1 MPQHHKIFSRFQPY
15 HGPRPAGQIIDSFL
29 GTKSRS
35 EFHAGMRGPQPVWNA
50 PIVRTPYPAFN
61 EEYFEWIDLLESV
74 VATRN
79 SYTMIELG
87 AGTGRWAVRAASAVR
102 HYNPNLP
109 FRLIAVEAEP
119 THFEWMRLHFADNDV
134 DPNQHSLL
142 YAAVSDV
149 PGEVSFYVGTE
160 CGDIAPGAW
169 YGQRLAKDYEVDIQ
183 VEEAPYGRHQVRR
196 HVSGAISITVTA
208 ITLVSILDG
217 LDQVDLIDSDLQGA
231 ELGVI
236 RSSIRELDAKV
247 KRLHIGTHGRA
258 IENELRQLLTSHGWR
273 CLADYPCFSL
283 EETPWGPIEFQDGVQ
298 SWVNPSH
305 AGPWWSPSAFVSK
318 MKARFKRWHG

>member
-1 MPQHHKIFSRFQPY
+1 MMSTPTSTPYYMPQ
-15 HGPRPAGQIIDSFL
+15 
-29 GTKSRS
+29 
-35 EFHAGMRGPQPVWNA
+35 
-50 PIVRTPYPAFN
+50 
-61 EEYFEWIDLLESV
+61 SV
-74 VATRN
+74 TC
-79 SYTMIELG
+79 
-87 AGTGRWAVRAASAVR
+87 
-102 HYNPNLP
+102 
-109 FRLIAVEAEP
+109 
-119 THFEWMRLHFADNDV
+119 
-134 DPNQHSLL
+134 Q
-142 YAAVSDV
+142 
-149 PGEVSFYVGTE
+149 GEVSFYVGTE
-160 CGDIAPGAW
+160 CEEIAPGAW

-247 KRLHIGTHGRA
+247 KRLHIGTHGRE

-298 SWVNPSH
+298 SWVNPSLT
-305 AGPWWSPSAFVSK
+305 GPWWPPSAFVSK
-318 MKARFKRWHG
+318 MKARFKRRHG